1 MKFNQVAPLMLE
13 MIRIRA
19 GVLLLLSCYSNQL
32 AAAPPKAMLNIVQQK
47 CLKCH
52 GGDEV
57 NGEVDFK
64 QVNTLEK
71 FRGQPKMIDRMINAI
86 ADNSMPPE
94 DEPALDEKSR
104 AELLAALKT
113 MLREATAGKA
123 NSTVRIRRLN
133 RFQYNN
139 TVKDL
144 FQLKQDL
151 FGLPE
156 KLMTRYD
163 NYLQRG
169 TGKMPDVVQVAS
181 HSLKPQAGLR
191 DVNPFPKDAR
201 ANHGFDNQA
210 NQLTLS
216 PLLLDAFLRLSVSLV
231 ESPDFNEKNVGA
243 WKDLFQAPPEGA
255 DQAVEAKRRL
265 ETFLKRAFRGPVDE
279 ETVGRY
285 VAYNEKNL
293 GSGLPFTESMKK
305 VVSAVLSSPRFLYRT
320 VGADASERQFELAS
334 NLSYVLWGSCPDDE
348 LLQLAETG
356 ELSREGVLQKTVLRM
371 MADPR
376 IERFLDTFPSQWMQL
391 ENVLAATPDP
401 QLNRYFSL
409 DRQNPASL
417 QMVLEPL
424 LLFDTVFL
432 EDRPIVELIAPAFGY
447 QSRFL
452 EDWYKTRL
460 EPEPVDE
467 VRIAKENK
475 QRNEVI
481 RDLQA
486 SLTMVRA
493 ELAGLD
499 RAMTN
504 PIAEKRIDVDLA
516 PGQAAW
522 EKAQAKLVDEV
533 VVLSTWSRIGPF
545 AGGNLD
551 NAHAKAFIDET
562 AVDLTK
568 AYGDKKW
575 VEVKEYVDGKV
586 HALLHANCATYIYR
600 TIHAKT
606 ARSLQLSLGSDDSFK
621 LWLNGQLVA
630 DKKITRGVAPDQDK
644 VRVEL
649 LEGDNT
655 LLMKISNGGGGYG
668 FYFKAQS
675 VPLPAPVVAALQV
688 AVEERTE
695 AQASL
700 LSKHYLSIAPELAEV
715 RRKIAESR
723 VVVVKRVQQ
732 LDDQLKKAPKPK
744 EVKQHRADAQR
755 RFDDQLRGKMRSRA
769 FKRLAATDARYGGV
783 ITNAAMMSMTSG
795 PKRTHP
801 VARGVWIIEVIF
813 NDPPAPPPNDVPPL
827 NEEAGD
833 KDQTIR
839 EKFAAHRENPSCAGC
854 HSKLDPLGFAM
865 ENYDITGRWRD
876 QYRNGR
882 EVDASGT
889 LMRKHAFDGVV
900 KFKQSLVRENERF
913 ARAFTSHLLRF
924 ALSREL
930 EPSDTI
936 AIDAIVEKT
945 REDGFK
951 LQSVIREVVQSKVF
965 VGRE

>member
-1 MKFNQVAPLMLE
+1 MLQ
-13 MIRIRA
+13 RIRMRILVLGLVA
-19 GVLLLLSCYSNQL
+19 GCVSSPLDAALPRSLVAVL
-32 AAAPPKAMLNIVQQK
+32 QQK

-57 NGEVDFK
+57 NGEVDFR
-64 QVNTLEK
+64 QINTAEK

-94 DEPALDEKSR
+94 DEPPLDEKTQ
-104 AELLAALKT
+104 AQLLATLKA

-123 NSTVRIRRLN
+123 NSSVRIRRLN

-151 FGLPE
+151 FGLRE

-163 NYLQRG
+163 NYLHRG

-231 ESPDFNEKNVGA
+231 ESPDFNEKNVGV
-243 WKDLFQAPPEGA
+243 WKDLFQAPADGT

-401 QLNRYFSL
+401 QLNRYFNL

-432 EDRPIVELIAPAFGY
+432 EDRPIVELIAPGFGY
-447 QSRFL
+447 QSSFL

-486 SLTMVRA
+486 SLAAARE

-504 PIAEKRIDVDLA
+504 PIAEKRIEVDLS
-516 PGQAAW
+516 PGQVAW
-522 EKAQAKLVDEV
+522 EKAQAKLVDEA
-533 VVLSTWSRIGPF
+533 VVLSAWSRIGPF

-568 AYGDKKW
+568 TYGDKKW

-600 TIHAKT
+600 TIHAKS

-695 AQASL
+695 AQGDVIT
-700 LSKHYLSIAPELAEV
+700 KYYLSVAPELAQV
-715 RRKIAESR
+715 RREIAESR

-732 LDDQLKKAPKPK
+732 LDDQFKKAPKPK
-744 EVKQHRADAQR
+744 DVKQHRADAQR

-769 FKRLAATDARYGGV
+769 FKRMAATDARYGGV
-783 ITNAAMMSMTSG
+783 ITNAAMLSMTSG

-827 NEEAGD
+827 NEDAGD

-839 EKFAAHRENPSCAGC
+839 EKFAAHRDNPSCAGC
-854 HSKLDPLGFAM
+854 HTKLDPLGFAM

-882 EVDASGT
+882 AVDASGT
-889 LMRKHAFDGVV
+889 LMRKHPFDGAV
-900 KFKQSLVRENERF
+900 KFKQSLIRENERF
-913 ARAFTSHLLRF
+913 ARAFISHLLRF

-930 EPSDTI
+930 DPSDTI

-945 REDGFK
+945 RGEDFK
-951 LQSVIREVVQSKVF
+951 LQSLIREVVLSKVF
-965 VGRE
+965 VARE